1 VTSLLAQYGV
11 VAIFVLMAIDAVFP
25 AASELVMVY
34 GGALASGALVHEVH
48 VFGADLSGLSAFLV
62 VVAAGVLGY
71 QLGAAFGWWVGIRG
85 GRPYLERHGRWFHL
99 SPARLD
105 RAEEWFE
112 RYDTWAVLLGRMTPL
127 VRSFVSIPAGVFESP
142 FRRYNVLTLAGNSV
156 WCVLFASIGWALGAS
171 WDTFHQDFRF
181 VDYLVVLGA
190 VVLVALLVAR
200 FRRRSRDTIRR
211 S

>member
-1 VTSLLAQYGV
+1 MTSLLAQYGV
-11 VAIFVLMAIDAVFP
+11 PAIFVLMAIDAVFP

-34 GGALASGALVHEVH
+34 AGALASGALVHEVH

-71 QLGAAFGWWVGIRG
+71 QVGAAFGWWVGIRG

-99 SPARLD
+99 SPERLD
-105 RAEEWFE
+105 RAEEWFV

-142 FRRYNVLTLAGNSV
+142 FRRYNVLTLAGNTV

-190 VVLVALLVAR
+190 VVLVVLLVAR

>member
-1 VTSLLAQYGV
+1 MTSLLAQYGV
-11 VAIFVLMAIDAVFP
+11 PAIFVLMAIDAVFP

-34 GGALASGALVHEVH
+34 AGALASGALVHEVH

-99 SPARLD
+99 SPERLD
-105 RAEEWFE
+105 RAEEWFV

-142 FRRYNVLTLAGNSV
+142 FRRYNVLTLAGNTV

-190 VVLVALLVAR
+190 VVLVVLLVAR

>member
-1 VTSLLAQYGV
+1 MTSLLAHYGV
-11 VAIFVLMAIDAVFP
+11 PAIFVLMMIDAVFP

-34 GGALASGALVHEVH
+34 AGALASGALVHEVH
-48 VFGADLSGLSAFLV
+48 LFGADLSGLSAFLV

-71 QLGAAFGWWVGIRG
+71 QLGAAFGWWVGKRG
-85 GRPYLERHGRWFHL
+85 GRPFLEGHGRWFHL
-99 SPARLD
+99 SPERLD
-105 RAEEWFE
+105 RAESWFD
-112 RYDTWAVLLGRMTPL
+112 RYDAWAVLLGRMTPL

-142 FRRYNVLTLAGNSV
+142 FRRYNVLTLIGNSV
-156 WCVLFASIGWALGAS
+156 WCLVFASIGWALGAS

-190 VVLVALLVAR
+190 VAVAALLVVR